1 MSTAISI
8 WEREMLMATWINMR
22 YRCDKNDETDHLPTT
37 PPFDVANCEAS
48 CRSKEEE
55 RKHQQ
60 GSGNTW
66 GDRDRACRSFT
77 QTLLWAGLLTT
88 HPYTRWRPQSRGRA
102 SSVTT
107 QGPHRLLGP
116 HILLSFLPIES
127 LVLSLTFSAR

>member
-66 GDRDRACRSFT
+66 GDRDRHCCGLVFSRRILT
-77 QTLLWAGLLTT
+77 HDGDHRAGEEPPL
-88 HPYTRWRPQSRGRA
+88 
-102 SSVTT
+102 
-107 QGPHRLLGP
+107 
-116 HILLSFLPIES
+116 
-127 LVLSLTFSAR
+127 